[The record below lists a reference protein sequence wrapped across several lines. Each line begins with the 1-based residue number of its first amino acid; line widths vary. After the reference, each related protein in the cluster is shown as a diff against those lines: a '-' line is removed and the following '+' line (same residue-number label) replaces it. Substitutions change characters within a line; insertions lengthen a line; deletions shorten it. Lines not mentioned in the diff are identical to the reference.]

1 MCHETIL
8 NNYDR
13 PKWMNRYNENEKQ
26 NRTERKL
33 GSYTSESGRQV
44 YMPGSTQDLFST
56 VEPGETQENKTT
68 MIPEPCGIRISWVG
82 SGFTV
87 SPFA

>member
-1 MCHETIL
+1 
-8 NNYDR
+8 
-13 PKWMNRYNENEKQ
+13 
-26 NRTERKL
+26 
-33 GSYTSESGRQV
+33 
-44 YMPGSTQDLFST
+44 MPGSTQDLFST

-68 MIPEPCGIRISWVG
+68 MIPEPCGIWISWVG